1 MITPGTGARFEPSI
15 FTSVDPNNRMSFTSV
30 TLLDS
35 DVADYFS
42 GDLPPTGGP
51 VLPVWLLLVL
61 ALDWCCFADP
71 RLIKLNR

>member
-15 FTSVDPNNRMSFTSV
+15 FTSVDPNNRMSFTSI

-35 DVADYFS
+35 DVSAFS

-51 VLPVWLLLVL
+51 VLPVWLLLAL
-61 ALDWCCFADP
+61 ALTGVALLVPAF
-71 RLIKLNR
+71 KLNR